1 MTTALNPESTE
12 TTEAATTIDTLR
24 QQIDALD
31 TAIIALIAE
40 RAQVSRLIQTARI
53 NSGGTRVELGRER
66 KILDAYKDGLGREGA
81 HLADAILQVCRGQ
94 R

>member
-1 MTTALNPESTE
+1 MMTTHPDTS
-12 TTEAATTIDTLR
+12 AAAADTINTLR

-31 TAIIALIAE
+31 VAIVRLVAE

-66 KILDAYKDGLGREGA
+66 QILDVYRTGLGRQGT
-81 HLADAILQVCRGQ
+81 HLADAILQLCRGE